1 MVGTLAINIR
11 SLVQLALY
19 VGVLSIAIAPAFA
32 QSQLGTGA
40 ISGVVQDASSGV
52 VTGAEV
58 TITNAETGLVRK
70 LVSGAAGQFNAP
82 VLPPGKYQLRVSHP
96 GFSTLEQKDIVV
108 NVGGTATVVAALQ
121 VGGVAET
128 VTVQATAIIDTAKTD
143 ESNLIDRKS
152 IQDLPSTAGGI
163 TILRCYRRA

>member
-1 MVGTLAINIR
+1 MDSSGPLFSKFSTLGLQSAKINTWCNRPRRIISGLMR
-11 SLVQLALY
+11 LALY

-52 VTGAEV
+52 VTGAVV
-58 TITNAETGLVRK
+58 TITNAETGLMRK
-70 LVSGAAGQFNAP
+70 LVSSAGGQFNAP
-82 VLPPGKYQLRVSHP
+82 VLPPGSYQLRVSHP

-108 NVGGTATVVAALQ
+108 NVGSTATVVAALQ

-128 VTVQATAIIDTAKTD
+128 VTVQATAIIDT
-143 ESNLIDRKS
+143 
-152 IQDLPSTAGGI
+152 
-163 TILRCYRRA
+163 